1 MSFET
6 LRTPEDRFQN
16 LQGYDYAPHYIDD
29 LEGYEDLRIHY
40 VDEGPGQAAHTFL
53 CLHGEPTWAYLY
65 RKMIPVFNAANHRV
79 VAPDFLGFGRSDKPV
94 ADEIYTFT
102 FHRTLLLRFIER
114 MNLTNITLVCQD
126 WGGLLG
132 LTVPLDMPERITR
145 LIVMNTALATGDD
158 PGPGFRNWKQFVADK
173 PDFDIPRLISRS
185 NPHLSDNECA
195 AYNAPFPDARYR
207 AGVRRFPAIVPI
219 SPDMEG
225 ADLGREAARWW
236 HDEWQG
242 PTFMA
247 IGMQDPV
254 LGSHAMYRLKELI
267 AGCPEPLEID
277 NGGHFVQ
284 EHGRQ
289 IAEAAL
295 NAFG

>member
-1 MSFET
+1 MSFEA
-6 LRTPEDRFQN
+6 LRSPEDRFQS
-16 LQGYDYAPHYIDD
+16 LPGYDYAPHYIDD

-40 VDEGPGQAAHTFL
+40 VDEGPVQAAHTFL

-65 RKMIPVFNAANHRV
+65 RKMIPVFNAAGHRA

-114 MNLTNITLVCQD
+114 INLTNITLVCQD

-145 LIVMNTALATGDD
+145 LIVMNTALAMGDD
-158 PGPGFRNWKQFVADK
+158 LGPGFRNWKQFVADK
-173 PDFDIPRLISRS
+173 PDFDIPRLMSRS

-195 AYNAPFPDARYR
+195 AYDAPFPDARYR
-207 AGVRRFPAIVPI
+207 AGVRRFPAIVPV

-225 ADLGREAARWW
+225 ADLGRKAARWW
-236 HDEWQG
+236 RNEWQG

-254 LGSHAMYRLKELI
+254 LGPHAMYRLKELI
-267 AGCPEPLEID
+267 AGCPEPLEIE

-284 EHGRQ
+284 EHGGQ

-295 NAFG
+295 NSFE